1 MPNLARNSVAI
12 NTDKDKEATIEGIR
26 N

>member
-12 NTDKDKEATIEGIR
+12 NTDKDKEAIIEGIR